1 MCRYEMSSDIGWDF
15 WGRLSPVGK
24 QISCLPLIK
33 LPGAFKVGRSVSP
46 SHVFSVNTQ
55 FLVIKIRPHW
65 KANPSVPMRWKA
77 SFSLATLSTSPSLSE
92 MQTLSSTA
100 GLEGRLPEGSVTH
113 SGGCVMLSWACSSPG
128 GQEPRKQRPRFA
140 RSPGAWVWKSPH
152 LNRMRY
158 FNLCIFLLLRSSR
171 KNTTSP
177 TKLCY
182 LLFRNALISHR
193 GCPHFIKRILTKS
206 DTRN

>member
-1 MCRYEMSSDIGWDF
+1 MCRYEISSDIGWDF

-92 MQTLSSTA
+92 MQTPSSMEQIWRGGYQRA
-100 GLEGRLPEGSVTH
+100 PWHIQEGVWCSHGPAAVLVAKSQGSNGPGLLAAQERECGSHLTSVEWGISIFAFFFCSDLQGRTWQVPQS
-113 SGGCVMLSWACSSPG
+113 
-128 GQEPRKQRPRFA
+128 FA
-140 RSPGAWVWKSPH
+140 TSCLGMHW
-152 LNRMRY
+152 
-158 FNLCIFLLLRSSR
+158 
-171 KNTTSP
+171 SP
-177 TKLCY
+177 TGDVH
-182 LLFRNALISHR
+182 AL
-193 GCPHFIKRILTKS
+193 
-206 DTRN
+206 